1 VSPATAPAHDVHA
14 PAYAWS
20 VLALRCAVVLL
31 MGILALAP
39 SAWAVDEPTPDP
51 SLDVRPD
58 PAPSH
63 SQTAPAEQQP
73 APAKQRPAPA
83 KERPAPAEQRP
94 APVQQRPA
102 PVQQRPAPVQQHAA
116 PVQQQAAPSA
126 PRYVAP
132 PSPTRRTSSPPSAT
146 TRSSRGQKSA
156 AARARR
162 SHERVPRTSHA
173 FAIAALQRLSPARAP
188 ARLLRPPS
196 RAASRSDDTGAWAL
210 LFAGLALLLFVA
222 ASGSLVH
229 LATRDVGR
237 DPRP

>member
-1 VSPATAPAHDVHA
+1 VSPATAAAHDVHA
-14 PAYAWS
+14 PAYARI
-20 VLALRCAVVLL
+20 VLALRSAVVLL
-31 MGILALAP
+31 VGMLALAP
-39 SAWAVDEPTPDP
+39 SAWAGDEPRPDP

-58 PAPSH
+58 PAPSQ
-63 SQTAPAEQQP
+63 SQTAPA
-73 APAKQRPAPA
+73 KQ
-83 KERPAPAEQRP
+83 RPAPAEQRP

-102 PVQQRPAPVQQHAA
+102 PVQQQAA

-132 PSPTRRTSSPPSAT
+132 PSPTPRTSSPPSAT
-146 TRSSRGQKSA
+146 TRPSRRQKSA

-162 SHERVPRTSHA
+162 SHERVRRTSHA

-196 RAASRSDDTGAWAL
+196 RAASPSDDTGAWAL

-222 ASGSLVH
+222 ASGSLVR
-229 LATRDVGR
+229 LATRDVR
-237 DPRP
+237 REPRP